1 MNEPIT
7 MQLNGT
13 TISWSGSPQRRLL
26 DLLRDDR
33 GLQSVREGCSV
44 GMCGA
49 CTVQVDGQAISSC
62 LLLTG
67 QVAGRQVRTIEGIG
81 TPESL
86 HPIQQAFIDHAAF
99 QCGYCTPGFI
109 LTVEALLREIPAAD
123 EATIREYLSGN
134 LCRCGSYNNI
144 LAAVKALQSGNYS
157 PLG

>member
-33 GLQSVREGCSV
+33 GLQSVREGCGV